1 MKKGIKINLI
11 MLFTFALIASL
22 LCLAPLT
29 SGIVAKAE
37 VIYTD
42 EVVIENYGDG
52 YRYGNNGSYVEAE
65 SIQAI
70 FDDVV
75 GKNLPINAIIRFNNV
90 TTNEELFLSYARKIV
105 LKGSVTYTGTINDV
119 FITLLTGEIEFLGI
133 DLASSLSCLL
143 AVKEGA
149 SATLSSGTL
158 EVDGAVSGL
167 MQSTIYNRGRLYV
180 NSGVVR
186 YNSTVVGNAGQAI
199 LVSGPS
205 AILEVAEITPGT
217 VIISGK
223 TALRVE
229 NGTATISGGSFNAT
243 ASDSAENGSALKV
256 YNDAKVTLNGGMF
269 NSVRKETTVV
279 LAGNGNS
286 YVDFKGGT
294 VNGGFMFQEGASASI
309 SSLYVLGRTIK
320 ANSFGN
326 VLVNS
331 ESGETTVESARVDY
345 KGINGYYLSAWQG
358 GEGKTPLISSFPSN
372 ATIIPNVSNLYEITL
387 KIGEEEVVFS
397 KAYGTSL
404 NPENLVL
411 NVPAGYEVK
420 GWKNS
425 LGQNVRP
432 PFQVE
437 GKATYEAELKIGAP
451 VFNISNVNKVYDG
464 DGVSY
469 LNAVNEVDGFTYQYV
484 WQRKNVVSDMV
495 DYLSAKEITFKK
507 VEDSGV
513 YRLKVVVSDGV
524 NEESYYSEEISV
536 NIAKGT
542 YQKVTHG
549 TLSGK
554 YDPNLTLADYLLDEG
569 FSWVE
574 KSTVPTVS
582 VKEYQAIYCLD
593 EENYNPLS
601 LTITIE
607 LQKGDAVV
615 SEHNVM
621 AGRYKYSP
629 TKTLLEYPF
638 ENNEWRWGDD
648 SIVPTVGTNYYVAYY
663 NPDRENYLDYETEV
677 ALVIE
682 KGSFVDIPDLEFSI
696 EYENG
701 LNVRTIKEEY
711 KDVLGYYSF
720 ATSVLNTTELN
731 EIKTFKFSA
740 RYNSDKANYND
751 YTTCLIKITVIKGNN
766 AVDYNVGNVIEG
778 VVYSPLQTLR
788 DIELSSSYWRFE
800 EPSIVP
806 TVSVKEYYLLY
817 NPDPSLFND
826 FRLKVTIEVQK
837 ATLSGITHGAFS
849 AIYSPTQTLSSFTLE
864 SGWTWVNVNEVPVVN
879 KNRYQA
885 VYDKGENYNLY
896 YYDIAVTISK
906 ATLDMSDV
914 SYESKSVTYN
924 GQAHTIEYVGTLPE
938 GVIFVGYEHTS
949 PHVNAGRY
957 ECKAYFSQID
967 KENYFLIDE
976 VMEAVLVINK
986 ADYDLSGITFANKSV
1001 VYDGTA
1007 HSILLEGSLPNGIVV
1022 TYYNNGKVNAGK
1034 YVIEL
1039 QFTQNDTLNYNQL
1052 PIRTALLTIEKAQS
1066 QIIAEEQYVYAYN
1079 GNEQLPIVA
1088 VNNGEQSV
1096 VYQCETSSQISAVG
1110 SYQIKYFALESA
1122 NYLYAEKDVLVV
1134 INKTEI
1140 ACGTVYGKE
1149 ISALIG
1155 KIVNVE
1161 TGISEGSVLTM
1172 DVTSISNEELTFN
1185 ILLNGESKEGN
1196 YLVSILIPDGMYSPQ
1211 VYCKVNGEYVLLES
1225 KIGGNY
1231 LIFNT
1236 TSLGEYKITANGEEW
1251 TLVNTNAL
1259 EWWGWLLISIAIAI
1273 VISGVVVLILL
1284 YKKGKLPLE
1293 KVKELLKVVQNK
1305 KIEGGTASEDAE
1317 EDTNS

>member
-37 VIYTD
+37 VVYTD

-75 GKNLPINAIIRFNNV
+75 GKGLPINAIIRFNNV
-90 TTNEELFLSYARKIV
+90 TTNEELSLSYARKVV
-105 LKGSVTYTGTINDV
+105 LKGSVTYTGAINDV
-119 FITLLTGEIEFLGI
+119 FITLLRGEMEFLGI
-133 DLASSLSCLL
+133 DLTSSFSCLL

-167 MQSTIYNRGRLYV
+167 MQSTIYNRGRLSIS
-180 NSGVVR
+180 SGVVR

-199 LVSGPS
+199 LASGPS
-205 AILEVAEITPGT
+205 AILEVVEGTPGT

-229 NGTATISGGSFNAT
+229 NGSATISGGSFNAT

-256 YNDAKVTLNGGMF
+256 YNDAKVTLNGGTF
-269 NSVRKETTVV
+269 NSVRGETAIV

-294 VNGGFMFQEGASASI
+294 VNGGFMLQEGASASV
-309 SSLYVLGRTIK
+309 SSLYVSGRTVK
-320 ANSFGN
+320 ANPFGN

-331 ESGETTVESARVDY
+331 EGGETTVESARVDY

-358 GEGKTPLISSFPSN
+358 VEGKTPLISSFPNS
-372 ATIIPNVSNLYEITL
+372 AIIIPNVSNLYEITL

-404 NPENLVL
+404 NPEDLAL
-411 NVPAGYEVK
+411 NVPEGYEIK
-420 GWKNS
+420 GWKDS
-425 LGQNVRP
+425 LGQNARP

-437 GKATYEAELKIGAP
+437 GKATYEAELKIGTP
-451 VFNISNVNKVYDG
+451 TFNVSNVNKVYDG
-464 DGVSY
+464 EGVSY
-469 LNAVNEVDGFTYQYV
+469 LNPVNEVEGFTYQYV

-507 VEDSGV
+507 VEDSGI

-524 NEESYYSEEISV
+524 SEESYYSEEISV
-536 NIAKGT
+536 DIAKGT
-542 YQKVTHG
+542 YQNIAHSA
-549 TLSGK
+549 LSGK
-554 YDPNLTLADYLLDEG
+554 YDPNLTLADYVLEEG

-574 KSTVPTVS
+574 KSIVPTVS
-582 VKEYQAIYCLD
+582 VKEYQAVYCLD
-593 EENYNPLS
+593 EENYNPLNV
-601 LTITIE
+601 TITLE
-607 LQKGDAVV
+607 LQKGDAVA
-615 SEHNVM
+615 SEHNVR

-629 TKTLLEYPF
+629 TKTLSDYPF
-638 ENNEWRWGDD
+638 ESNEWRWGED
-648 SIVPTVGTNYYVAYY
+648 SIIPTVGTNYYVAYY
-663 NPDRENYLDYETEV
+663 NPDRENYLDYETKV

-682 KGSFVDIPDLEFSI
+682 RGSFVDIPDLEFSI

-711 KDVLGYYSF
+711 KDVLGYYTF
-720 ATSVLNTTELN
+720 AASVSNTTELN
-731 EIKTFKFSA
+731 EIKTFEFSA
-740 RYNSDKANYND
+740 RYNSDKENYND
-751 YTTCLIKITVIKGNN
+751 YTTCLIKITVTKGNN
-766 AVDYNVGNVIEG
+766 SVDYNDGNVIGG
-778 VVYSPLQTLR
+778 VVYSPSQTLG
-788 DIELSSSYWRFE
+788 DIELNSSYWRFE

-806 TVSVKEYYLLY
+806 SVSVKEYYLLY
-817 NPDPSLFND
+817 NPNPSLFND

-837 ATLSGITHGAFS
+837 ATLSDVTHSAFS
-849 AIYSPTQTLSSFTLE
+849 ATYSPTQTLSSFTLE
-864 SGWTWVNVNEVPVVN
+864 SGWNWVNGSEVPVVS

-885 VYDKGENYNLY
+885 VYDKGENYSLY
-896 YYDIAVTISK
+896 YYEIAVTISK
-906 ATLDMSDV
+906 ATLDMSSI
-914 SYESKSVTYN
+914 SYESKVVTYN
-924 GQAHTIEYVGTLPE
+924 GQSHSIKYVGTLPE
-938 GVIFVGYEHTS
+938 SVIFVGYEHTS

-957 ECKAYFSQID
+957 ECKAYFSQTD

-986 ADYDLSGITFANKSV
+986 ADYDLSGVTFANKSV

-1007 HSILLEGSLPNGIVV
+1007 HSILLEGSLPDGIVV

-1039 QFTQNDTLNYNQL
+1039 KFTQNDTLNYNQL
-1052 PIRTALLTIEKAQS
+1052 PTRTALLTIEKAQS

-1079 GNEQLPIVA
+1079 GKEQLPIVA
-1088 VNNGEQSV
+1088 VNNDEQSV
-1096 VYQCETSSQISAVG
+1096 IYQCETSSQISAVG

-1122 NYLYAEKDVLVV
+1122 NYLYAEKDVLVI

-1149 ISALIG
+1149 IRSLIG

-1172 DVTSISNEELTFN
+1172 EVSEISNEELVFN
-1185 ILLNGESKEGN
+1185 LLLDGKALEGE
-1196 YLVSILIPDGMYSPQ
+1196 YLVSILIPEGMFAPKVYKNDGGNL
-1211 VYCKVNGEYVLLES
+1211 VELES
-1225 KIGGNY
+1225 KVGGNY
-1231 LIFNT
+1231 LIFT
-1236 TSLGEYKITANGEEW
+1236 TSGLGEHKIVATTEKWSVVAENS
-1251 TLVNTNAL
+1251 LQ
-1259 EWWGWLLISIAIAI
+1259 WWGWLLISIAIAI

-1284 YKKGKLPLE
+1284 YKKGKLPVE
-1293 KVKELLKVVQNK
+1293 KIKELLSRVQK
-1305 KIEGGTASEDAE
+1305 KKGGNENEDAE
-1317 EDTNS
+1317 KNADN